1 MQPFIIIL
9 IVLFAMLILYQ
20 LTERYFSSTI
30 IEGNT
35 GNSGYKNY
43 DNTDSS
49 SQAMILAQQNAGNI
63 SSLKQQ
69 FDQSGANNL
78 KSVLQDMS
86 GNIADLQTQ
95 INEISQANQDTATNI
110 AGNKPHT
117 ISGTET
123 S

>member
-1 MQPFIIIL
+1 MEPFIIIL

-20 LTERYFSSTI
+20 LTERYFSTTI

-35 GNSGYKNY
+35 GNS
-43 DNTDSS
+43 DSS
-49 SQAMILAQQNAGNI
+49 SQAMILAQQNAGDI
-63 SSLKQQ
+63 KSLKQQ
-69 FDQSGANNL
+69 FNDSGANNL

-95 INEISQANQDTATNI
+95 INQISQANQDTATNI

-117 ISGTET
+117 IGGTNT

>member
-1 MQPFIIIL
+1 MEPLIIIL

-20 LTERYFSSTI
+20 LTERYFSTTI

-35 GNSGYKNY
+35 GNSGNSGNS
-43 DNTDSS
+43 DCC
-49 SQAMILAQQNAGNI
+49 SQPMILAQKNAGNI
-63 SSLKQQ
+63 ASLKDQ
-69 FDQSGANNL
+69 FDDSGATNL

-95 INEISQANQDTATNI
+95 INEISQAQQDTATNI
-110 AGNKPHT
+110 AGNKPT
-117 ISGTET
+117 PISGAET

>member
-1 MQPFIIIL
+1 MEPFIIIL

-20 LTERYFSSTI
+20 LTERYFRSTI

-35 GNSGYKNY
+35 GNS
-43 DNTDSS
+43 DSS
-49 SQAMILAQQNAGNI
+49 SQAMILAQKNAGNLA
-63 SSLKQQ
+63 SLKQQ

-86 GNIADLQTQ
+86 GNIANLQTQ

-117 ISGTET
+117 ISGTDT

>member
-20 LTERYFSSTI
+20 LTERYFSTTI

-35 GNSGYKNY
+35 GNS
-43 DNTDSS
+43 DSS
-49 SQAMILAQQNAGNI
+49 SQAMILAQKNAGNI
-63 SSLKQQ
+63 ASLKDQ
-69 FDQSGANNL
+69 FNDSGANNL

-95 INEISQANQDTATNI
+95 INEISQANQDTASNI

-117 ISGTET
+117 ISGTE
-123 S
+123 SS

>member
-1 MQPFIIIL
+1 MEPLIIIL

-20 LTERYFSSTI
+20 LTERYFRSTI

-35 GNSGYKNY
+35 GNSGNS
-43 DNTDSS
+43 DCC
-49 SQAMILAQQNAGNI
+49 SQPMILAQKNAGNLA
-63 SSLKQQ
+63 SLKQQ
-69 FDQSGANNL
+69 FDQSGATNL

-86 GNIADLQTQ
+86 GNIANLQTQ

-117 ISGTET
+117 ISGTD
-123 S
+123 SS

>member
-20 LTERYFSSTI
+20 LSERYFSTTI

-35 GNSGYKNY
+35 GNTGNS
-43 DNTDSS
+43 DSS
-49 SQAMILAQQNAGNI
+49 SQAMILAQQNTGNLN
-63 SSLKQQ
+63 SLKQQ
-69 FDQSGANNL
+69 FNDSGANNL
-78 KSVLQDMS
+78 KSVLHDMS

-95 INEISQANQDTATNI
+95 INEISKANSDTATNI

-117 ISGTET
+117 ISGTDT